1 MSFSG
6 LPLLTVVTYED
17 VQPGAR
23 WTPEHAYRFSPLH
36 VLSIQRS
43 KPETSHQVHKGV
55 GQGCHGNAHPLQ
67 CHHQGQAGDK
77 T

>member
-23 WTPEHAYRFSPLH
+23 WTPEQLLCFKSH
-36 VLSIQRS
+36 
-43 KPETSHQVHKGV
+43 PEAVPGT
-55 GQGCHGNAHPLQ
+55 
-67 CHHQGQAGDK
+67 
-77 T
+77 